1 MKFNNKYIKNIIIFL
16 IFIALVVFVFVID
29 KNVSKDNIISKGV
42 SAIVNPVSRFF
53 RNAGSTIRE
62 KVGGLSDEE
71 INDLDELN
79 LRVKKLE
86 EENRKLRE
94 VVIRSE
100 ALQNEYDMIKSTNLE
115 LIPAD
120 ITSLNN
126 NSWYDVFTIN
136 RGLKDGIE
144 MGDSVVMSGDDTA
157 EAMEGLV
164 GRVTG
169 VYSDYSE
176 VTAITDD
183 TVRVSIRTIRSGDG
197 GILGGMKSGELKA
210 YMFDQNSD
218 VIVGDEI
225 ITSGLGEVIKK
236 DIYVGEVSKVETDDT
251 EMKKLVYIKPGVD
264 FKHLRRVYVVK

>member
-16 IFIALVVFVFVID
+16 IFVALVVFVFVID

-71 INDLDELN
+71 INDIDELN

-100 ALQNEYDMIKSTNLE
+100 ALQNEYDMIKSTNFE
-115 LIPAD
+115 LIAAD

-136 RGLKDGIE
+136 RGLKEGVE

-197 GILGGMKSGELKA
+197 GSLSGMKSGELKA

-225 ITSGLGEVIKK
+225 ITSGLGGVIKK

>member
-16 IFIALVVFVFVID
+16 IFVALVVFVFVID

-71 INDLDELN
+71 INDIDELN

-100 ALQNEYDMIKSTNLE
+100 ALQNEYDMIKSTNFE
-115 LIPAD
+115 LIAAD

-136 RGLKDGIE
+136 RGLKDGVE

-183 TVRVSIRTIRSGDG
+183 TVRVGIRTIRSGDG
-197 GILGGMKSGELKA
+197 GILSGMKSGELKA

-225 ITSGLGEVIKK
+225 ITSGLGGVIKK

>member
-1 MKFNNKYIKNIIIFL
+1 MNFNNKYFKNVIIFL
-16 IFIALVVFVFVID
+16 IFIALVVFVFIVD

-42 SAIVNPVSRFF
+42 STVVNPISGFF
-53 RNAGSTIRE
+53 RNIGSSLRE
-62 KVGGLSDEE
+62 KMGGLSDEE
-71 INDLDELN
+71 IKDIDELN
-79 LRVKKLE
+79 LKVKKLE

-100 ALQNEYDMIKSTNLE
+100 ALQNEYDMIKSSNFE
-115 LIPAD
+115 LIAAD

-136 RGLKDGIE
+136 KGLKDGVE
-144 MGDSVVMSGDDTA
+144 MGDSVVMSGDNTA
-157 EAMEGLV
+157 DAMEGLV

-176 VTAITDD
+176 ITAITDD
-183 TVRVSIRTIRSGDG
+183 TVRVSIRTLRSGDG
-197 GILGGMKSGELKA
+197 GILSGMKSGELKA

-225 ITSGLGEVIKK
+225 ITSGLGGVIKK
-236 DIYVGEVSKVETDDT
+236 DIFVGEVSKVETDDT

>member
-1 MKFNNKYIKNIIIFL
+1 MNFNNKYIKNIIIFL
-16 IFIALVVFVFVID
+16 IFVALVVFVFVID

-53 RNAGSTIRE
+53 RNAGSAIRE
-62 KVGGLSDEE
+62 KVGGLTDEE

-136 RGLKDGIE
+136 RGLKDGVE

-225 ITSGLGEVIKK
+225 ITSGLGGVIKK

>member
-1 MKFNNKYIKNIIIFL
+1 MNFNNKYFKNVIIFL
-16 IFIALVVFVFVID
+16 IFIALVVFVFIVD

-42 SAIVNPVSRFF
+42 STVVNPVSRFF
-53 RNAGSTIRE
+53 RNIGSSLRE
-62 KVGGLSDEE
+62 KMGGLSDEE
-71 INDLDELN
+71 IKDIDELN
-79 LRVKKLE
+79 LKVKKLE

-100 ALQNEYDMIKSTNLE
+100 ALKNEYDMIKSSNFE
-115 LIPAD
+115 LIEAD

-136 RGLKDGIE
+136 KGLKDGVE
-144 MGDSVVMSGDDTA
+144 MGDSVVMSGDNTA
-157 EAMEGLV
+157 DAMEGLV

-176 VTAITDD
+176 ITAITDD

-197 GILGGMKSGELKA
+197 GILSGMKSGELEA

-225 ITSGLGEVIKK
+225 ITSGLGGVIKK
-236 DIYVGEVSKVETDDT
+236 DIFVGEVSKVETDDT
-251 EMKKLVYIKPGVD
+251 EMKKIVYIKPGVD

>member
-1 MKFNNKYIKNIIIFL
+1 MNFNNKYIKNIIIFL
-16 IFIALVVFVFVID
+16 IFVALVVFVFVID

-42 SAIVNPVSRFF
+42 SVIVNPVSRFF
-53 RNAGSTIRE
+53 RSAGSTIRE
-62 KVGGLSDEE
+62 KVGGLTDEE

-136 RGLKDGIE
+136 RGLKDGVE
-144 MGDSVVMSGDDTA
+144 MGDSVVMSGDNTA

>member
-16 IFIALVVFVFVID
+16 IFVALVVFVFVID

-42 SAIVNPVSRFF
+42 SAIVNPVSRLF

-62 KVGGLSDEE
+62 KVGGLTDEE

-136 RGLKDGIE
+136 RGLKDGVE

-225 ITSGLGEVIKK
+225 ITSGLGGVIMK

>member
-1 MKFNNKYIKNIIIFL
+1 MNFNNKYFKNVIIFL
-16 IFIALVVFVFVID
+16 IFIALVVFVFIVD
-29 KNVSKDNIISKGV
+29 KNVSKDNFISKGISTV
-42 SAIVNPVSRFF
+42 VNPISGFF
-53 RNAGSTIRE
+53 RNIGSSLRE
-62 KVGGLSDEE
+62 KMGGLSDEE
-71 INDLDELN
+71 IKDIDELN
-79 LRVKKLE
+79 LKVKKLE

-100 ALQNEYDMIKSTNLE
+100 ALQNEYDMIKSSNFE
-115 LIPAD
+115 LIAAD

-136 RGLKDGIE
+136 RGLKDGVE
-144 MGDSVVMSGDDTA
+144 MGDSVVMSGDNTSDA
-157 EAMEGLV
+157 LEGLV

-176 VTAITDD
+176 ITAITDD

-197 GILGGMKSGELKA
+197 GILSGMKSGELKA

-225 ITSGLGEVIKK
+225 ITSGLGGVIKK
-236 DIYVGEVSKVETDDT
+236 DIFVGEVSKVETDDT

>member
-16 IFIALVVFVFVID
+16 IFVALVVFVFVID

-42 SAIVNPVSRFF
+42 SAIVNPVSRLF

-136 RGLKDGIE
+136 RGLKDGVE

-225 ITSGLGEVIKK
+225 ITSGLGEVIMK

>member
-16 IFIALVVFVFVID
+16 IFVALVVFVFVID

-62 KVGGLSDEE
+62 KVGGLSDEK
-71 INDLDELN
+71 INDIDELN

-100 ALQNEYDMIKSTNLE
+100 ALQNEYDMIKSTNFE
-115 LIPAD
+115 LIAAD

-136 RGLKDGIE
+136 RGLKDGVE

-197 GILGGMKSGELKA
+197 GILSGMKSGELKA

-225 ITSGLGEVIKK
+225 ITSGLGGVIKK

>member
-1 MKFNNKYIKNIIIFL
+1 MNFNNKYIKNIIIFL
-16 IFIALVVFVFVID
+16 IFVALVVFVFVID

-62 KVGGLSDEE
+62 KVGGLTDEE

-136 RGLKDGIE
+136 RGLKDGVE

-183 TVRVSIRTIRSGDG
+183 TVRVSIRNIRSGDG

>member
-16 IFIALVVFVFVID
+16 IFVALVVFVFVID

-42 SAIVNPVSRFF
+42 SAIVNPVSRLF

-62 KVGGLSDEE
+62 KVGGLTDEE

-136 RGLKDGIE
+136 RGLKDGVE

-225 ITSGLGEVIKK
+225 ITSGLGGVIKK

>member
-16 IFIALVVFVFVID
+16 IFVALVVFVFVID
-29 KNVSKDNIISKGV
+29 KNVSKDNIISKGI

-136 RGLKDGIE
+136 RGLKDGVE

-225 ITSGLGEVIKK
+225 ITSGLGGVIKK

-251 EMKKLVYIKPGVD
+251 EMKKLVYIKTGVD
-264 FKHLRRVYVVK
+264 FNHLRRVYVVK

>member
-1 MKFNNKYIKNIIIFL
+1 MKFNNKYIKNIILFL
-16 IFIALVVFVFVID
+16 IFVALVVFVFVID
-29 KNVSKDNIISKGV
+29 KNVSKDNIISKGI
-42 SAIVNPVSRFF
+42 STIVNPVSRFF
-53 RNAGSTIRE
+53 RNAGNTIRE
-62 KVGGLSDEE
+62 KVGGLTDEE

-115 LIPAD
+115 LIPSD

-136 RGLKDGIE
+136 RGLKDGVE

>member
-16 IFIALVVFVFVID
+16 IFVALVVFVFVID
-29 KNVSKDNIISKGV
+29 KNVSKDNIISKGI
-42 SAIVNPVSRFF
+42 STIVNPVSRFF

-62 KVGGLSDEE
+62 KVGGLTDEE

-115 LIPAD
+115 LIPSD

-136 RGLKDGIE
+136 RGLKDGVD

>member
-1 MKFNNKYIKNIIIFL
+1 MNFNNKYIKNIIIFL
-16 IFIALVVFVFVID
+16 IFVALVVFVFVID

-42 SAIVNPVSRFF
+42 SVIVNPVSRFF
-53 RNAGSTIRE
+53 RSAGSTIRE
-62 KVGGLSDEE
+62 KVGGLTDEE

-136 RGLKDGIE
+136 RGLKDGVEI
-144 MGDSVVMSGDDTA
+144 GDSVVMSGDDTA

-183 TVRVSIRTIRSGDG
+183 TVRASIRTIRSGDG

>member
-16 IFIALVVFVFVID
+16 IFVALVVFVFVID

-115 LIPAD
+115 LIPSD

-136 RGLKDGIE
+136 RGLKDGVE

-225 ITSGLGEVIKK
+225 ITSGLGGVIKK

>member
-16 IFIALVVFVFVID
+16 IFVALVVFVFVID

-62 KVGGLSDEE
+62 KVGGLTDEE

-115 LIPAD
+115 LITAD

-136 RGLKDGIE
+136 RGLKDGVE

-225 ITSGLGEVIKK
+225 ITSGLGGVIKK

>member
-1 MKFNNKYIKNIIIFL
+1 MNFNNKYIKNIIIFL
-16 IFIALVVFVFVID
+16 IFVALVVFVFVID

-62 KVGGLSDEE
+62 KVGGLTDEE

-115 LIPAD
+115 LIPSD

-136 RGLKDGIE
+136 RGLKDGVE

-225 ITSGLGEVIKK
+225 ITSGLGGVIKK

>member
-16 IFIALVVFVFVID
+16 IFVALVVFVFVID

-115 LIPAD
+115 LITAD

-136 RGLKDGIE
+136 RGLKDGVE

-225 ITSGLGEVIKK
+225 ITSGLGGVIKK

>member
-16 IFIALVVFVFVID
+16 IFFALVVFVFVID

-62 KVGGLSDEE
+62 KVGGLTDEE

-115 LIPAD
+115 LISAD

-136 RGLKDGIE
+136 RGLKDGVE

-225 ITSGLGEVIKK
+225 ITSGLGGVIKK

>member
-1 MKFNNKYIKNIIIFL
+1 MNFNNKYFKNVIIFL
-16 IFIALVVFVFVID
+16 IFIALVVFVFIVD

-42 SAIVNPVSRFF
+42 SAVVNPVSRFF
-53 RNAGSTIRE
+53 RNMGSSLRE
-62 KVGGLSDEE
+62 KMGGLSDEE
-71 INDLDELN
+71 IKDIDELN
-79 LRVKKLE
+79 LKVKKLE

-100 ALQNEYDMIKSTNLE
+100 ALQNEYEMIKSSNFE
-115 LIPAD
+115 LIAAD

-136 RGLKDGIE
+136 RGLKDGVE
-144 MGDSVVMSGDDTA
+144 MGDSVVMSGDNTSDA
-157 EAMEGLV
+157 LEGLV

-176 VTAITDD
+176 ITAITDD

-197 GILGGMKSGELKA
+197 GILSGMKSGELKA

-225 ITSGLGEVIKK
+225 ITSGLGGVIKK
-236 DIYVGEVSKVETDDT
+236 DIFVGEVSKVETDDT

>member
-1 MKFNNKYIKNIIIFL
+1 MNFNNKYIKNIIIFL
-16 IFIALVVFVFVID
+16 IFVALVVFVFLID

-42 SAIVNPVSRFF
+42 SVIVNPVSRFF

-136 RGLKDGIE
+136 RGLKDGVE

-225 ITSGLGEVIKK
+225 ITSGLGGVIKK